1 MSEKPETGPFIRAF
15 ALRIEKATSH
25 IEMIGI
31 TPKGGEP
38 RKRDYEDEARWY
50 VGYHIAQEMHSDH
63 TVKDWAHYVIEGM
76 QPLTDEDV
84 KEFFWPEDGE
94 EITGMPSHKEL
105 VRWFHG

>member
-25 IEMIGI
+25 IQFIGQNG
-31 TPKGGEP
+31 KP
-38 RKRDYEDEARWY
+38 RERDYEDEARWY
-50 VGYHIAQEMHSDH
+50 VAVQMASEMHSDH
-63 TVKDWAHYVIEGM
+63 TVKDWAHYVLNGM

-84 KEFFWPEDGE
+84 KEWFWPEDGP
-94 EITGMPSHKEL
+94 ITGMPSHKEL